1 MDKLYEIRK
10 RVADYIKRNNMIANE
25 DVVVTGVSGGADSMC
40 LLSLLLELRDIWNIE
55 IVVVHVHHGIRG
67 QAADEDMEYV
77 KQFCRLNSVEFE
89 GFHFDIPAIA
99 LENHIS
105 EEEAGRLKRYEA
117 FNIVWERKTAEG
129 KKCKIAVAHN
139 ADDNSETFLF
149 NLFRG
154 TGIKGLTGISP
165 VRDRIIRPVMC
176 LERKDILDYLLERKT
191 EYRLDETNLETD
203 YTRNKVRLKLLP
215 YIEEN
220 INFKARTNINRVAA
234 MLTEINEYM
243 EKQAFAAYNKN
254 TYSDKGSE
262 CINILQD
269 LWNEDNIIVRMVIR
283 IAVEGVAGRL
293 KDITS
298 KHIDSIAELGNNQVS
313 RSVDLPYG
321 LRAVK
326 TYKGITIKKVN
337 KVKMSENKRT
347 EEKKAGKPE
356 DKNQEFRLD
365 NLPDGRYVAELDQ
378 GYMTFCIEKNT
389 SLDLSEKGY
398 TKFMNCDILT
408 NKLSLR
414 NRRTGDY
421 MVIDS
426 AGSKKKLKDM
436 LIDLKIPREE
446 REELLLLARGQEI
459 LWIVGYRMSERCKV
473 DKSDTEIY
481 RVTFTKKPKRME
493 KNE

>member
-389 SLDLSEKGY
+389 SLD
-398 TKFMNCDILT
+398 
-408 NKLSLR
+408 
-414 NRRTGDY
+414 
-421 MVIDS
+421 
-426 AGSKKKLKDM
+426 
-436 LIDLKIPREE
+436 
-446 REELLLLARGQEI
+446 
-459 LWIVGYRMSERCKV
+459 
-473 DKSDTEIY
+473 
-481 RVTFTKKPKRME
+481 
-493 KNE
+493 